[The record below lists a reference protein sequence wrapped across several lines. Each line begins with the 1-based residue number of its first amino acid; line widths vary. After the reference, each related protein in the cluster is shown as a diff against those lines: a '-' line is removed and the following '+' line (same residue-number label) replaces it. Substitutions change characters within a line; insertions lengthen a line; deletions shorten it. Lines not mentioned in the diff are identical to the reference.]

1 MTAIETLERS
11 ISKLETLRDEACG
24 LPWTSTDQS
33 PSMDGRNWV
42 IRTEGVAG
50 MRITAHDYGHYGNV
64 ELIVALSRTVEPMLD
79 MLRHAH
85 EWLLEGNN
93 AAVVEGSSVFR
104 AQITPE
110 LDLARAILGEE
121 NDHDR

>member
-1 MTAIETLERS
+1 MTAIEALERA

-24 LPWTSTDQS
+24 LPWTSADQS

-64 ELIVALSRTVEPMLD
+64 ELIVTLSRTVEPMLALLSK
-79 MLRHAH
+79 MLDAARATDGEAH
-85 EWLLEGNN
+85 PDVL
-93 AAVVEGSSVFR
+93 A
-104 AQITPE
+104 
-110 LDLARAILGEE
+110 LARAILGEE
-121 NDHDR
+121 TDHG

>member
-1 MTAIETLERS
+1 MTAIETLERA
-11 ISKLETLRDEACG
+11 ISKLGQLRDEACE

-42 IRTEGVAG
+42 IRTEGAPG
-50 MRITAHDYGHYGNV
+50 MRITAHDYGHYGNA

-79 MLRHAH
+79 VLGTEARRIIQNGSAREDQTHF
-85 EWLLEGNN
+85 N
-93 AAVVEGSSVFR
+93 A
-104 AQITPE
+104 